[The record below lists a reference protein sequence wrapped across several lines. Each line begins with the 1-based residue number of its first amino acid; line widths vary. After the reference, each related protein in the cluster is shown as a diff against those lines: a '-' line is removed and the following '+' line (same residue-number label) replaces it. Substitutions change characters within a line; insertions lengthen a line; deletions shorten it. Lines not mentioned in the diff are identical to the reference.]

1 MRSYRPAVTI
11 CGTLIPA
18 RFVEIAVKKK
28 IVKRLQNVSMVSVPP
43 NLADINGTR
52 ALVRTFEIGY
62 TECGEASR
70 MDVDLNEIHP

>member
-1 MRSYRPAVTI
+1 
-11 CGTLIPA
+11 
-18 RFVEIAVKKK
+18 
-28 IVKRLQNVSMVSVPP
+28 MVSVPP

-62 TECGEASR
+62 TECGEPSR

>member
-1 MRSYRPAVTI
+1 MRYSYSS
-11 CGTLIPA
+11 
-18 RFVEIAVKKK
+18 EIRRDCSKKK
-28 IVKRLQNVSMVSVPP
+28 IVERLQNVSMVSVPP

>member
-1 MRSYRPAVTI
+1 MRSCRSVATV

-18 RFVEIAVKKK
+18 RFVEIAVKN
-28 IVKRLQNVSMVSVPP
+28 IVERLQNVSMVSVLP

-62 TECGEASR
+62 TERGETSR
-70 MDVDLNEIHP
+70 MDVDLNEIYP